1 MPLLCPPEW
10 KKETLEKVIQSNVKA
25 NSIIYTDEWPGYYGL
40 KDIGFV
46 HKTVCHKRRFSRFEF
61 KRNIV
66 TRVTT
71 NHKERMWV
79 ELRKSLKFMNVDLG
93 VRYIGLETYSQL
105 SFFNSKHDDNLETM
119 LKDLAKFGTSQFGNW
134 FERM

>member
-1 MPLLCPPEW
+1 M
-10 KKETLEKVIQSNVKA
+10 KA
-25 NSIIYTDEWPGYYGL
+25 NSIIYTDEWPGYNGL

-61 KRNIV
+61 NRNIV

-79 ELRKSLKFMNVDLG
+79 ELRKSLKFMNMDLV
-93 VRYIGLETYSQL
+93 VRYIGIETDKQL
-105 SFFNSKHDDNLETM
+105 SFFNSKHDDNMETM
-119 LKDLAKFGTSQFGNW
+119 LTDLAKFGT
-134 FERM
+134 